1 MNHRIALVT
10 DSSACLPPD
19 SLRRFGTRVL
29 PILLTVGSEDYR
41 DGVDMDAATTYRS
54 MKEGIPV
61 KSSAPSPADY
71 LEAIE
76 ETDAEGVVVITPAS
90 EFTWMWRNAA
100 LAAELASH
108 QVSVVDSRSATAG
121 HGLVVLAAAEVRE
134 AGGTFDDVV
143 SAAEDAAA
151 RVELVGC
158 LETLDFLRA
167 SGRVPALA
175 LGVASQLGVRPV
187 FRFRRGVAE
196 RVALPRSEEGAL
208 SRIVKEWRAGGGE
221 EAERSAV
228 FHAARP
234 DGAAEL
240 ARRLG
245 ATSFATEFS
254 AAMGIHTGPGVVG
267 VAWLRRPRFEQDL

>member
-1 MNHRIALVT
+1 M
-10 DSSACLPPD
+10 
-19 SLRRFGTRVL
+19 
-29 PILLTVGSEDYR
+29 
-41 DGVDMDAATTYRS
+41 
-54 MKEGIPV
+54 
-61 KSSAPSPADY
+61 
-71 LEAIE
+71 
-76 ETDAEGVVVITPAS
+76 
-90 EFTWMWRNAA
+90 
-100 LAAELASH
+100 
-108 QVSVVDSRSATAG
+108 
-121 HGLVVLAAAEVRE
+121 
-134 AGGTFDDVV
+134 
-143 SAAEDAAA
+143 
-151 RVELVGC
+151 
-158 LETLDFLRA
+158 
-167 SGRVPALA
+167 
-175 LGVASQLGVRPV
+175 PV